1 MIFVTQKGVFFI
13 EGGMARQCNISV
25 SCADSLVF
33 NLQFIHDGYLPR
45 RFSEHDLNAHVAQR
59 LRSIQQGGRGR

>member
-1 MIFVTQKGVFFI
+1 MMVQHSSVVS
-13 EGGMARQCNISV
+13 ASV
-25 SCADSLVF
+25 SCVDSLVF

-45 RFSEHDLNAHVAQR
+45 WFSEHDPDAYVAQR